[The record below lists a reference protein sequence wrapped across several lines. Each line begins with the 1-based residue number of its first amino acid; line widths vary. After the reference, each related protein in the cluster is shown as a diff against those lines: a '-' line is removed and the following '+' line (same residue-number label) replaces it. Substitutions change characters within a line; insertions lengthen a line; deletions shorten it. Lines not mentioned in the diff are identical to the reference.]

1 MMSDLPNRE
10 DQHSGNLRAAIQ
22 ALLDDDLNDR
32 ELSSRLCALLPPSDD
47 MEGPPTTDEATDHP
61 GYQ

>member
-1 MMSDLPNRE
+1 MMSDQPNRE
-10 DQHSGNLRAAIQ
+10 DRHGGTLRGAIQ
-22 ALLDDDLNDR
+22 ALLDEDLNDR

-47 MEGPPTTDEATDHP
+47 TESPPTTDEATDHP